1 MWKCRIFWTVYFY
14 VAQMHVAHWE
24 HLFDIIHC
32 IVMLL
37 RLLNLIFSEIDCWQ
51 VIWVLFMRRIKHSS
65 LLNEWHFNFD
75 SRIFFVENVNEQFPL
90 QILPLNVSLKR
101 EPAVFNQ
108 QFSREFRFSSLMR
121 NNISISHWTSFGFQ
135 TRNLSCRN
143 FNNIANK
150 QRSSK
155 SKWLL
160 YRNHYI

>member
-14 VAQMHVAHWE
+14 VAQMHVAHWA

-37 RLLNLIFSEIDCWQ
+37 RLLNLIFFEIDCWQ

-90 QILPLNVSLKR
+90 QIFVNKPFSINDLAENWGFPRWWEIIFPFHIELQSDFR
-101 EPAVFNQ
+101 HEICYAV
-108 QFSREFRFSSLMR
+108 
-121 NNISISHWTSFGFQ
+121 ISIT
-135 TRNLSCRN
+135 
-143 FNNIANK
+143 
-150 QRSSK
+150 
-155 SKWLL
+155 
-160 YRNHYI
+160 